1 MKINCIVAHAK
12 KALSATNP
20 TVRTSTVTFLGIL
33 SLYVGPSLINH
44 FDSEKPATKQLISL
58 EMDKHANSSPPTPTR
73 QAGKVSKVGY
83 PQIVPGICRHMR

>member
-1 MKINCIVAHAK
+1 MNIKSIVAHSK

-20 TVRTSTVTFLGIL
+20 NVRTSTVNFLGIV

-58 EMDKHANSSPPTPTR
+58 ELDKHANSSPPTPTR
-73 QAGKVSKVGY
+73 QLGTVSKVFINNY
-83 PQIVPGICRHMR
+83 NVFHHFWCC

>member
-1 MKINCIVAHAK
+1 MNIKAIIAHSK

-20 TVRTSTVTFLGIL
+20 NVRTSTVNFLGIL

-58 EMDKHANSSPPTPTR
+58 ELDKHANSTPPTPTR
-73 QAGKVSKVGY
+73 QMGTVSKVRN
-83 PQIVPGICRHMR
+83 IKNVMRQYY

>member
-1 MKINCIVAHAK
+1 MNIKAIVAHCK

-20 TVRTSTVTFLGIL
+20 NVRTSAVTFLGIV

-58 EMDKHANSSPPTPTR
+58 ELDKHANSSPPTPTR
-73 QAGKVSKVGY
+73 QVGGTVSKVTK
-83 PQIVPGICRHMR
+83 VS